1 VLVREGAAE
10 AMGACLQIIAQ
21 REKQMGGQ
29 AYEAIYEE
37 AERGLKMNTVEAI
50 HGSLMAVQELLQ
62 HSKTVSGV
70 AEPGTAAAL
79 MRRRAVHAITLR
91 ASL

>member
-1 VLVREGAAE
+1 VREGAAE

-62 HSKTVSGV
+62 HSKTVSGSD
-70 AEPGTAAAL
+70 GQAAAAGL
-79 MRRRAVHAITLR
+79 MRLAAVHAITLR